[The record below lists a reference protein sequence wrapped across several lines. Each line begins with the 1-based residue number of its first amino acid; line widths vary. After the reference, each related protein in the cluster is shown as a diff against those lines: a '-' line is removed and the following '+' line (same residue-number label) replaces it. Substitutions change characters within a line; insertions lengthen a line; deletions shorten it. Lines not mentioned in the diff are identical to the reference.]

1 MKEKIE
7 KILEEVKSFH
17 ADSKEALEQ
26 FRIQYLSKKGTI
38 TELFTEFKQVA
49 PEMRKE
55 LGMCLNDLKNTIQDI
70 IEEQQKQFETK
81 SEGKTDLD
89 LSLPVDAM
97 NGSRHPLSI
106 VRNEIND
113 IFKRL
118 GFVVAEGPEVEDDF
132 HSRYNATK
140 KIYEYRI
147 LLTNKDP
154 LSYDL
159 AYIYPMELDVE
170 LFKKALQKF
179 EGTHNYQDFTSKE
192 EDEGGFVRTIYNIE
206 VIKEGDLLRVIF
218 TGNGFMRY
226 QIRNMIG
233 AAINVA
239 NKKEPLE
246 FIDEHLKD
254 NKNREIIAYK
264 APASGLYLV
273 DVIYRD

>member
-1 MKEKIE
+1 MKVLGVCSYKGTNYYGWQKQVGFVSVQSKIEECLSKVYDTQINIQGSGRTDAGVHALKQYFHYASDKEKDLKQLTYALNKMLPDDI
-7 KILEEVKSFH
+7 KILS
-17 ADSKEALEQ
+17 LM
-26 FRIQYLSKKGTI
+26 
-38 TELFTEFKQVA
+38 QV
-49 PEMRKE
+49 
-55 LGMCLNDLKNTIQDI
+55 
-70 IEEQQKQFETK
+70 
-81 SEGKTDLD
+81 S
-89 LSLPVDAM
+89 
-97 NGSRHPLSI
+97 
-106 VRNEIND
+106 
-113 IFKRL
+113 
-118 GFVVAEGPEVEDDF
+118 DDF
-132 HSRYNATK
+132 HARYNATK

-159 AYIYPMELDVE
+159 AYIYPMALDIE

-192 EDEGGFVRTIYNIE
+192 EDEGGFIRTIHCIE

-233 AAINVA
+233 SALNVA
-239 NKKEPLE
+239 NNKEPLE

-273 DVIYRD
+273 DVIYQD